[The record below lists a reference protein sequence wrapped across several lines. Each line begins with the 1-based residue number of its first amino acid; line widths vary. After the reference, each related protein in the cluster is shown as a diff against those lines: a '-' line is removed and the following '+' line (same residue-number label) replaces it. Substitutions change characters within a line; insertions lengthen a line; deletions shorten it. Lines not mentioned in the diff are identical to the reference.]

1 MCECS
6 LNTLITTEHY
16 AYMEIMYMSN
26 FLGNKEAF
34 ERKMLAKIQGRL
46 VCKLLSSIDNM
57 DGQLLFMLAGRWR

>member
-1 MCECS
+1 
-6 LNTLITTEHY
+6 
-16 AYMEIMYMSN
+16 MEIMYMSN

-46 VCKLLSSIDNM
+46 VCKLLSSTDNM